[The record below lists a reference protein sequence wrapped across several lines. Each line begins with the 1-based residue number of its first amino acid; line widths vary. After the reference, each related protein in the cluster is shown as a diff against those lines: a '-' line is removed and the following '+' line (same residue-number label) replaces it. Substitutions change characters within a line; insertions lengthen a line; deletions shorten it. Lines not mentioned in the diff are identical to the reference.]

1 MTDERS
7 PLGPKRSSKVQL
19 VIGLSIVATGTFI
32 VIIVFAAST
41 PVADAFT
48 AAGTISLA
56 VATFWLGQQTKR
68 AVEVNENEM
77 AQNRELLSL
86 TRQQAENA
94 ERQTNILVESNR
106 PFISLREDIPLGIID
121 SDETYKVELPL
132 RNYGASVAFIEM
144 GNHHPSAIL
153 AKNGDR
159 VSQGVPDTVV
169 LPKDTNAT
177 IVFVFDKTKVA
188 RAGGPVARPDG
199 SYIALSVDFW
209 FTDVSKTT
217 HYKVHAEFDPAPN
230 TMRQFNGGLR
240 LTNMEFELA
249 SPIEVDGRDP
259 RSVPQFILD
268 QDTVS

>member
-1 MTDERS
+1 MTDETS
-7 PLGPKRSSKVQL
+7 PLGPRRTSKVRL
-19 VIGLSIVATGTFI
+19 VFGLSIVAAGTFI
-32 VIIVFAAST
+32 VIIVFATST
-41 PVADAFT
+41 RVADAFT

-56 VATFWLGQQTKR
+56 VATVWLGQQTKR
-68 AVEVNENEM
+68 AVEVNEYEM

-86 TRQQAENA
+86 TRQQAEAA

-106 PFISLREDIPLGIID
+106 PFISLREGIPLGIID
-121 SDETYKVELPL
+121 NDERYKVELPL
-132 RNYGASVAFIEM
+132 HNYGASVALIEM
-144 GNHHPSAIL
+144 GNHLPSAIL

-159 VSQGVPDTVV
+159 FSLGVPDTVV

-177 IVFVFDKTKVA
+177 IVFAFDKTKVA

-230 TMRQFNGGLR
+230 TMRQFNGMLR
-240 LTNMEFELA
+240 LTNIEFGLPL
-249 SPIEVDGRDP
+249 PIEVDGRDA
-259 RSVPQFILD
+259 RSVPHFILD
-268 QDTVS
+268 QGTVS